1 MEIKKA
7 GEILAQRKGRQRQI
21 NKEIHMDLRYLVI
34 IGNEFLNKRVTH
46 DLVRV
51 VADQFHCTLIPDIYS
66 ALCVDTEDGGV
77 SGINQF
83 RVLAFLCD
91 TSSNILP
98 DAHHANHI
106 ALLVSSRRGVK
117 KDLNSNAILGDEGKL
132 EVSRLFATHGFVQ
145 NGLHSAAIF
154 FRDKFL

>member
-1 MEIKKA
+1 MFVLTELLDQ
-7 GEILAQRKGRQRQI
+7 G
-21 NKEIHMDLRYLVI
+21 
-34 IGNEFLNKRVTH
+34 VTH

-51 VADQFHCTLIPDIYS
+51 VTDETHGTLVPDVD
-66 ALCVDTEDGGV
+66 ATLRVDTEDGGV
-77 SGINQF
+77 SGINEL

-91 TSSNILP
+91 TSSNILS

-117 KDLNSNAILGDEGKL
+117 EDLNSNAILGDEGKL

>member
-1 MEIKKA
+1 MFVLTELLDQ
-7 GEILAQRKGRQRQI
+7 G
-21 NKEIHMDLRYLVI
+21 M
-34 IGNEFLNKRVTH
+34 TH

-51 VADQFHCTLIPDIYS
+51 VTDETHGTLVPDVD
-66 ALCVDTEDGGV
+66 ATLRVDTEDGGV

-98 DAHHANHI
+98 DAHHTNHV

-145 NGLHSAAIF
+145 NGFHSAAIF

>member
-1 MEIKKA
+1 M
-7 GEILAQRKGRQRQI
+7 
-21 NKEIHMDLRYLVI
+21 HMDLRYLVI
-34 IGNEFLNKRVTH
+34 IGNEFLHKRVTH

-66 ALCVDTEDGGV
+66 ALCVDTEDRSVG
-77 SGINQF
+77 SINQF
-83 RVLAFLCD
+83 RVLALSCD
-91 TSSNILP
+91 TTSNILT
-98 DAHHANHI
+98 DTNDTDHV

-117 KDLNSNAILGDEGKL
+117 KDLNSNAIFGDKGELK
-132 EVSRLFATHGFVQ
+132 VSRLFATHGFVQ